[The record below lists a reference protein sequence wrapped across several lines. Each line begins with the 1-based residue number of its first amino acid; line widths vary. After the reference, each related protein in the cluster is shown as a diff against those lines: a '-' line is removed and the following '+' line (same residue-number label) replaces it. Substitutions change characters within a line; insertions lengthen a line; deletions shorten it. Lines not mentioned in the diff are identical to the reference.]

1 MRKQQTQSKNDE
13 FQERVIQIKR
23 VSKKTKGGSTM
34 TFAALV
40 VVGDKNG
47 RVGTGYGKGRDVSS
61 GITKAITSAKREL
74 FQIPIVRGTIPHEVT
89 AKFGSAIVK
98 LKPASKGAGIIAGG
112 TVRTVVE
119 LAGIKD
125 VSAKMLG
132 SSNKILNIK
141 CTLKALSKLHKP
153 VAVAVVS
160 SDVIQETK

>member
-1 MRKQQTQSKNDE
+1 MRKPQNPTRTSTDE

-34 TFAALV
+34 SFAALV
-40 VVGDKNG
+40 VVGDKKG
-47 RVGTGYGKGRDVSS
+47 RVGSGYGKGRDVSS
-61 GITKAITSAKREL
+61 GITKAVSSAKREL
-74 FQIPIVRGTIPHEVT
+74 FNIPIVDGTIPHEVR
-89 AKFGSAIVK
+89 AKFGSAMVL

-119 LAGIKD
+119 LAGIRD

-141 CTLKALSKLHKP
+141 CTIKALNKLHR
-153 VAVAVVS
+153 ARIVVKAEE
-160 SDVIQETK
+160 IK

>member
-1 MRKQQTQSKNDE
+1 MKRQAPMAKTDD

-34 TFAALV
+34 SFAALV
-40 VVGDKNG
+40 VVGDKKG
-47 RVGTGYGKGRDVSS
+47 KVGSGYGKGRDVSS
-61 GITKAITSAKREL
+61 GITKAVSSAKREL
-74 FQIPIVRGTIPHEVT
+74 FSVPIVNGTIPHQVT
-89 AKFGSAIVK
+89 AKFGSAIVL

-119 LAGIKD
+119 LAGIRD

-141 CTLKALSKLHKP
+141 CTLKALGKLHRAP
-153 VAVAVVS
+153 VAVEVS
-160 SDVIQETK
+160 K